1 MQAARWDA
9 SSSFLSSRGFEP
21 TEGNSSLL
29 PFQVDE
35 GEDDYDPVE
44 HIGED
49 TAERGGVVPT
59 EDSIEDLNLESRE
72 LSAIRG
78 WKVVT
83 YLPSTV
89 GSRGA
94 GLSSCQCWLRSGG
107 ACVTHLWVAV
117 GQVPDVAG
125 GPVGSW
131 TITGLGDITSDA
143 LGKGVVLEV
152 SDTLRGE
159 SGADQEEEGGR
170 ADQEPVEG
178 GGRSSLVDQPSYF
191 FGQRSIRLWRNWRT
205 HRQCLHIEGQRQQG

>member
-1 MQAARWDA
+1 MQAARCDA
-9 SSSFLSSRGFEP
+9 SSSVLSGRGFESA
-21 TEGNSSLL
+21 EGNSSLL

-94 GLSSCQCWLRSGG
+94 SLSKRQNPARRGSAG
-107 ACVTHLWVAV
+107 VTHLWVAV

-131 TITGLGDITSDA
+131 TISSLGNITSDA
-143 LGKGVVLEV
+143 LREGVVLEV
-152 SDTLRGE
+152 SDTL
-159 SGADQEEEGGR
+159 
-170 ADQEPVEG
+170 
-178 GGRSSLVDQPSYF
+178 
-191 FGQRSIRLWRNWRT
+191 
-205 HRQCLHIEGQRQQG
+205 